1 MIVPLL
7 GTALAGAALGVAE
20 AVAVRRTDR
29 VLPVPG
35 LDPRLQGLRIAHL
48 SDFHLGAPGPNR
60 VAARRAVRIAMAAEP
75 DLIAITGDQLSHPRG
90 ADELLDLLGGLDAPL
105 GVWAILG
112 NHDLGY
118 SRDPLSR
125 AGEVPDYAAAGVRLL
140 RDETA
145 VVERDGARIAI
156 SGIEPRRQER
166 PSFATPLGAPLLAP
180 WPAVDAD
187 LHVVLSHYPDL
198 FDEAPA
204 GSRDL
209 VLAGHLHGGQICV
222 PWPSGRLRLSQ
233 LGQRYTD
240 GVFRQGGATLHVT
253 RGVGTT
259 FVPFRIL
266 ARPEVPVLELVAE
279 APAGAGPA

>member
-1 MIVPLL
+1 MILPLL
-7 GTALAGAALGVAE
+7 GIAAAGAALGVAE
-20 AVAVRRTDR
+20 AVAVQRTDR
-29 VLPVPG
+29 TLPVPG
-35 LDPRLQGLRIAHL
+35 LDPRLHGLRIAHL
-48 SDFHLGAPGPNR
+48 SDFHLGAPGPNAS
-60 VAARRAVRIAMAAEP
+60 AARRAARIAMAAEP

-90 ADELLDLLGGLDAPL
+90 ADALLALLDGLDAPL

-112 NHDLGY
+112 NHDLGH

-125 AGEVPDYAAAGVRLL
+125 AGDVPDYAAAGVRLL

-166 PSFATPLGAPLLAP
+166 PTFATPLGAPLLEP
-180 WPAVDAD
+180 WPVADAD
-187 LHVVLSHYPDL
+187 LHLVLSHYPDL

-204 GSRDL
+204 GARDV

-222 PWPSGRLRLSQ
+222 PWPTGRIRLSQ
-233 LGQRYTD
+233 LGQDYRD
-240 GVFRQGGATLHVT
+240 GVFRRGDATLHVT

-266 ARPEVPVLELVAE
+266 ARPEVPVLELVA
-279 APAGAGPA
+279 G